1 MDDFDMDMSA
11 SDGPQ
16 SEWDRLSSEDRR
28 ELLRN
33 VFDDGEWYDGPAFH
47 QGGSYHQALGEI
59 ASKLGCKTDDIKMY
73 YAAWLKAKGFTSDQI
88 KDALRSAPKTS
99 VFSDEPQTVVPIPEA
114 VEVEPSN
121 AYKQQMEK
129 MQSEAF
135 NDPGQ
140 FTTPG
145 FMEVKP
151 QNNNDPLSNSMGS
164 MMQFMMAQ
172 QQIAARQ
179 QHQQQMMMMEQRRLD
194 QQREESLRR
203 EQQARDQQFSMQQMA
218 FMREMLRTKDND
230 GFFDS
235 DMKAIFKTKMV
246 EQMLDGGSS
255 GGGALEK
262 VADRLLDPAVLGAV
276 ASGAGAAMNRAQPQR
291 PAGYDSPTY
300 DPYATGPSLPPAP
313 APAPAPVPQPV
324 PVPGAEPAPPAPA
337 GPDMF
342 FGEEEPTPTPSE
354 ELIDAQPSAQEYK
367 DAIMLPLR
375 QQLGAALDDP
385 KTLEAV
391 QAQVSIAVDTTL
403 VKSPNLSAEAKL
415 EEMTRQVIL
424 IRNLRDIAQGINAA
438 SDELAKGT
446 APEAVYGY
454 IVGQLKQNPV
464 FWDIFSRNSYDELMA
479 MIHPFVDTGGVRFDY
494 SFLQKPESAQVC
506 REIIARIASA

>member
-1 MDDFDMDMSA
+1 MDDFDMDMTA

-33 VFDDGEWYDGPAFH
+33 VFDDEEWYDGPPFH
-47 QGGSYHQALGEI
+47 QGGNYHPALGEI

-73 YAAWLKAKGFTSDQI
+73 YAAWLKAKGFTADQI
-88 KDALRSAPKTS
+88 KDALRAAPKTS
-99 VFSDEPQTVVPIPEA
+99 MFSDEPQTVVPIPEA
-114 VEVEPSN
+114 VKVEPSN
-121 AYKQQMEK
+121 AYKQQMDR
-129 MQSEAF
+129 MQAEAF
-135 NDPGQ
+135 DDPS
-140 FTTPG
+140 TIMTPA
-145 FMEVKP
+145 FMQVQQKDSG
-151 QNNNDPLSNSMGS
+151 DPVANSMGS

-203 EQQARDQQFSMQQMA
+203 EQQARDQQFAMQQMA

-246 EQMLDGGSS
+246 ENLLDGG
-255 GGGALEK
+255 GGSNSALEK
-262 VADRLLDPAVLGAV
+262 VADRLLQPEILGAV
-276 ASGAGAAMNRAQPQR
+276 ASGAGAAMNRAQAPK

-300 DPYATGPSLPPAP
+300 DPYATAP
-313 APAPAPVPQPV
+313 LPAPVQQVPQQVPPEMLNPSPV
-324 PVPGAEPAPPAPA
+324 AAPMPPS
-337 GPDMF
+337 GPDLF
-342 FGEEEPTPTPSE
+342 FGDEGEEEASE
-354 ELIDAQPSAQEYK
+354 ELVDAQPSAQEYK
-367 DAIMLPLR
+367 DAIMQPLR

-391 QAQVSIAVDTTL
+391 QAQVAIAVDTTM
-403 VKSPNLSAEAKL
+403 VKHPNLPAEGKL
-415 EEMTRQVIL
+415 EEMTKQVIL

-438 SDELAKGT
+438 SEELAKGT
-446 APEAVYGY
+446 PPEAVYGY

-464 FWDIFSRNSYDELMA
+464 FWDIFSTNTYDELMG
-479 MIHPFVDTGGVRFDY
+479 MIHPFVETGGVRFDY

-506 REIIARIASA
+506 REIIARIANA